1 MKEPVNEV
9 SKQIL
14 DLVTKKGGITLFELE
29 QTLDASYNLI
39 FLAIDRM
46 VTNNTLNLK
55 RCGRDYL
62 LSGVEVSNNILV
74 KDACINEYLCQ
85 DV

>member
-1 MKEPVNEV
+1 MKETLNEV

-14 DLVTKKGGITLFELE
+14 DIVAKKGGVTLFELE
-29 QTLDASYNLI
+29 QSMNVSYNLI

-46 VTNNTLNLK
+46 VTSNTLNLK
-55 RCGRDYL
+55 KCGRDYL
-62 LSGVEVSNNILV
+62 LSGVDGGNNLLV
-74 KDACINEYLCQ
+74 KDTCINEFLCQ

>member
-14 DLVTKKGGITLFELE
+14 DIVAKKGGVTLFELE
-29 QTLDASYNLI
+29 QSLDVSYNLI

-46 VTNNTLNLK
+46 VTSNTLNLK
-55 RCGRDYL
+55 KCGRDYL
-62 LSGVEVSNNILV
+62 LSGVDGNNNLLV
-74 KDACINEYLCQ
+74 KDTCINEYLCQ

>member
-1 MKEPVNEV
+1 MKEPVNEI

-14 DLVTKKGGITLFELE
+14 DIVTKKGGITLFELE

-55 RCGRDYL
+55 KCGRDYL
-62 LSGVEVSNNILV
+62 LSGVEVNNNILV